1 MARGNRRR
9 RELIRSLGLQGQAEE
24 FSTEALRTV
33 KEKNDA
39 AAAKASRRRR
49 TKKEVETVEVDTVSP

>member
-9 RELIRSLGLQGQAEE
+9 RELIRSLGLQGQAED
-24 FSTEALRTV
+24 FSTETLRIV

-39 AAAKASRRRR
+39 AAAKAAKRRAR
-49 TKKEVETVEVDTVSP
+49 KESVETVGVDIVSP